1 MGLSVWDCF
10 STVLQLQPML
20 YSTIIWTPVII
31 FLTMRTMSY
40 SLRKTMSKLLVKYQ
54 RVFAVC
60 LSLSNWMHF
69 FRLRYSLGLNTLGK
83 INRRTFLYNLF
94 ATIPASNWQK
104 DQVFKPDHFLRL
116 WTYLEAWKA
125 FTEVSEKLLS
135 YQILLCYLIFFLKL
149 R

>member
-54 RVFAVC
+54 RVFADC
-60 LSLSNWMHF
+60 LSLSNWMQF

-94 ATIPASNWQK
+94 ATISASNWQK
-104 DQVFKPDHFLRL
+104 DQVFKPDHFFETLDLFRG
-116 WTYLEAWKA
+116 LESFHWSFWKA
-125 FTEVSEKLLS
+125 LILSNPTLLS
-135 YQILLCYLIFFLKL
+135 HFLPEA
-149 R
+149 